1 MFNVGDLVVLKKGA
15 MSAFLEKGTVYE
27 VVEIVTKYN
36 KPAYFVSKIEN
47 RDIYAKPI
55 FSFGYKFEE
64 YIEDVPEETPENF
77 SIDFEES
84 DLIDKQ
90 EHYTANGIEPIEIMR
105 KNMTQDEYRGFLL
118 GNIIKYPL
126 RYKRKNGLED
136 LRKAKTY
143 LTWLIEDVEK
153 RGL

>member
-1 MFNVGDLVVLKKGA
+1 MFKVGDVVVLREGA
-15 MSAFLEKGTVYE
+15 ESPYVKRGVKYE
-27 VVEIVTKYN
+27 VVKTTMKYDGQAVWVVSTYSNTKEY
-36 KPAYFVSKIEN
+36 K
-47 RDIYAKPI
+47 I
-55 FSFGYKFEE
+55 FSFSYKLEL
-64 YIEDVPEETPENF
+64 YVEETTK
-77 SIDFEES
+77 SKHEES

-105 KNMTQDEYRGFLL
+105 QNMTQEEYRGFLL

-136 LRKAKTY
+136 LQKAKTY
-143 LTWLIEDVEK
+143 LTWLINDVEE

>member
-1 MFNVGDLVVLKKGA
+1 MFKVGDVVVLRKDATSPYVKRGV
-15 MSAFLEKGTVYE
+15 KYE
-27 VVEIVTKYN
+27 VVETTNKYHSQAVWLLPTYSNN
-36 KPAYFVSKIEN
+36 KEDK
-47 RDIYAKPI
+47 I
-55 FSFGYKFEE
+55 FSFSYKLELYVEE
-64 YIEDVPEETPENF
+64 STK
-77 SIDFEES
+77 SKHEES

-105 KNMTQDEYRGFLL
+105 QNMTQDEYRGFLL

-136 LRKAKTY
+136 LKKAKTY
-143 LTWLIEDVEK
+143 LTWLINDVEE